1 MIGIYG
7 GSFDPVHLG
16 HLQTA
21 TSIKNELNIDRLFML
36 PCFEPVH
43 KNSLNYTS
51 KQRLQMLDLAIK
63 EFNSLEIDT
72 REILRGGSSFMID
85 TLLDLKES
93 FKNESI
99 CLIIGMDSFIKFKTW
114 KKWDEFSKL
123 IHLVVLPR
131 NGDQPVSKTLT
142 TFETVEN
149 IDKLKSNS
157 SGHLYF
163 SNSQMIDISS
173 SAIRGKIAANQ
184 NLDNLLPISIINF
197 LKKYDS

>member
-21 TSIKNELNIDRLFML
+21 TLIKNELDIDRLFML

-63 EFNSLEIDT
+63 EFNTLEIDT

-85 TLLDLKES
+85 TILDLKES

-99 CLIIGMDSFIKFKTW
+99 CIIIGMDSFINFKTW
-114 KKWDEFSKL
+114 KNWHEFSKL

-142 TFETVEN
+142 TFKTVEN
-149 IDKLKSNS
+149 VDKLKSNS
-157 SGHLYF
+157 SGLLYF

-197 LKKYDS
+197 LKKI